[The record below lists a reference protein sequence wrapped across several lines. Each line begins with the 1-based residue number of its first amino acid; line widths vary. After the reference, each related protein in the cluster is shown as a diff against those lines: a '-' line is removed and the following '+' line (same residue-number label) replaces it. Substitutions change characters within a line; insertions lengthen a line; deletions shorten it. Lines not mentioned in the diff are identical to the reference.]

1 MSDNFTIPAAKPIP
15 SEVSDSPLLNAN
27 DPARTQTVVR
37 QGELQPGIGKTA
49 DEDPRVAKLSPE
61 ERAKRKAMLI
71 QALDRGVVH
80 DRLAVD
86 LPPGYYGEWCRNT
99 QMDIDAMRTIGF
111 WVDEEFASKRNL
123 HNDGGPGTVVADVI
137 YMVTSRENKELIDE
151 IRMDKFMKANSPKV
165 KKTKEEVEFE
175 TATARDS
182 GGVVPTFIESHAE
195 SRIDR
200 RDVEA
205 ALERV
210 AEQTRAQNPPPTQ

>member
-1 MSDNFTIPAAKPIP
+1 MTDFVIPAAKPIP
-15 SEVSDSPLLNAN
+15 SEVSDGQVLNAN

-37 QGELQPGIGKTA
+37 QGEAQPKQETA
-49 DEDPRVAKLSPE
+49 PIDERIIPLSPD
-61 ERAKRKAMLI
+61 ERAKRKTMLI
-71 QALDRGVVH
+71 QALDRGIVH

-99 QMDIDAMRTIGF
+99 QIDIDAMKTIGF
-111 WVDEEFASKRNL
+111 WVDEEFASARNL
-123 HNDGGPGTVVADVI
+123 HNDGGVGTVVADVI

-165 KKTKEEVEFE
+165 KKGKEEVEFE
-175 TATARDS
+175 SASARDT
-182 GGVVPTFIESHAE
+182 GGVVPTFVESHTE

-210 AEQTRAQNPPPTQ
+210 AEQTRAQNPPQT